1 MTEATVLVIEDD
13 LFFSVRIE
21 TVLQKMGYAVSVIGD
36 HVQALEYARQH
47 KPALVIINFGSDRLA
62 PADTTRHLKEL
73 SEPPRVMGFVP
84 HVWMPQ
90 VRPNAMAA
98 GCDLLV
104 ANSALVMR
112 LPQLV
117 EKLLAKEQN
126 ETTENTEEHGGRQRG
141 SSRINGQD

>member
-1 MTEATVLVIEDD
+1 MKDGFESKPMNQSNVLVIEDD

-21 TVLQKMGYAVSVIGD
+21 TVLQKMGYAVTVIGD
-36 HVQALEYARQH
+36 HVKALEHARQH

-73 SEPPRVMGFVP
+73 PDPPPVMGFVP

-90 VRPNAMAA
+90 VRPSAMAA

-117 EKLLAKEQN
+117 GKLLAKQDL
-126 ETTENTEEHGGRQRG
+126 TD
-141 SSRINGQD
+141 GQESC

>member
-1 MTEATVLVIEDD
+1 MQAREYENAGTESGNQPEALVVEDD

-21 TVLQKMGYAVSVIGD
+21 TMLQKMGYAVFVATTHD
-36 HVQALEYARQH
+36 AAVAQAQKRA
-47 KPALVIINFGSDRLA
+47 PAIVIINFGGER
-62 PADTTRHLKEL
+62 TTPGETVKQIKAL
-73 SEPPRVMGFVP
+73 SPTTPVLGFVS

-104 ANSALVMR
+104 ANSALTMR

-117 EKLLAKEQN
+117 EKLLKNQPE
-126 ETTENTEEHGGRQRG
+126 
-141 SSRINGQD
+141 

>member
-1 MTEATVLVIEDD
+1 MTESNVLVIEDD

-21 TVLQKMGYAVSVIGD
+21 TTLQKMGYAVSVIGD
-36 HVQALEYARQH
+36 HVEALEYARLH
-47 KPALVIINFGSDRLA
+47 NPALVIINFGSDRLDS
-62 PADTTRHLKEL
+62 ADTTRHLKEL
-73 SEPPRVMGFVP
+73 PQPPRVMGFVP

-90 VRPNAMAA
+90 VRPNALAA

-117 EKLLAKEQN
+117 GKLLTKGQN
-126 ETTENTEEHGGRQRG
+126 ETTENTGEIHGENTGEELTA
-141 SSRINGQD
+141 D